1 MAAARESG
9 FCKRES
15 KMTPGAF
22 IDILM
27 GDAGST
33 RSKSL
38 NQLAVDALSEHGI
51 GISKSGIDKRFNNH
65 TLDFLE
71 RMLKKLLQVK
81 LGQQIEAGW
90 LSAFNRVVIKD
101 GTRFDLPEEY
111 QEHLAGAGGSSS
123 KAAACLQFEYDLKGG
138 SILDLTL
145 TSANRPD
152 ATDAKEV
159 LDTIA
164 KNDLVLRDLGYYVFS
179 AFDNIIKKEAYF
191 ISRLGF
197 TTIVYELIHGELQR
211 LDFKALYTYMK
222 QRQLVSLQKQ
232 VWIGAKEMIPVRL
245 VIELLPEAIYEQR
258 MRKVNVKHRRKKNK
272 TSSEYK
278 EKARFNLFI
287 TNVSEETLPAEVV
300 SQLYRIRWQVEL
312 VFKIW
317 KSIMGIHNNQRM
329 KYIRWLCLLRFKLL
343 LMIINWNIIMVQRND
358 LYRKGQLLSLNK
370 CFKTL
375 FDNTHRLRA
384 AIRKGTKGITE
395 FIQWVGKILTNNHW
409 LERKNKS
416 RGLEEIFYLLY
427 C

>member
-1 MAAARESG
+1 
-9 FCKRES
+9 
-15 KMTPGAF
+15 MTPGAF

-71 RMLKKLLQVK
+71 GMLKKLLKVK

-111 QEHLAGAGGSSS
+111 HEHLAGAGGSGS

-159 LDTIA
+159 LDTITE
-164 KNDLVLRDLGYYVFS
+164 NDLVLRDLGYYVFS
-179 AFDNIIKKEAYF
+179 AFKNIIKKGAYF

-197 TTIVYELIHGELQR
+197 TTIVYEQIQGELQR

-222 QRQLVSLQKQ
+222 QRQLVRLQKQ
-232 VWIGAKEMIPVRL
+232 VWIGAKEMISVRL

-258 MRKVNVKHRRKKNK
+258 MRKVKDKHRRKKNK
-272 TSSEYK
+272 TSTEYK

-287 TNVSEETLPAEVV
+287 TNVPEETLPAEVV
-300 SQLYRIRWQVEL
+300 SQLYKIRWQVEL

-317 KSIMGIHNNQRM
+317 KSIMGIHNNRRM
-329 KYIRWLCLLRFKLL
+329 KYIRWLCQLRFKLL
-343 LMIINWNIIMVQRND
+343 LMVINWNIIMVQRND

-375 FDNTHRLRA
+375 FDNTLRLRA
-384 AIRKGTKGITE
+384 AIKQGEPGIAN
-395 FIQWVGKILTNNHW
+395 FIQWAGKILTQNHW

-416 RGLEEIFYLLY
+416 KGLEEIFYL
-427 C
+427 